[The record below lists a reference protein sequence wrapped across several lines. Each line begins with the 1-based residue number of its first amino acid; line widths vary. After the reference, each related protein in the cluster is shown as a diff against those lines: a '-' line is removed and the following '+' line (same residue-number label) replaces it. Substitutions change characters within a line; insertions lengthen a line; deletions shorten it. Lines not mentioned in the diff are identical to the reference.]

1 MSENLKSENLTPD
14 PVVAPQPPTEN
25 QANEPVSNS
34 GRITLLVIALAVGV
48 LIYRAPSTAYAIGAF
63 LITLGI
69 LVFVHEW
76 GHYQFARWAG
86 MKVNRFGI
94 GFPPWLY
101 TVHRNNIAYSL
112 GALPIGGMVDIAGLG
127 SEEEMVATAK
137 GAELTSRPSR
147 SDVPRGERE
156 FQDAS
161 LGWRFW
167 TLFAGPLMNF
177 LFAIIVFIGV
187 YSFAGVP
194 IPAATST
201 IRTVTPGSPAQAA
214 GILAGDRIVA
224 VNGKAT
230 TDTKVIA
237 DTITA
242 SKEKTVTI
250 TVERKGQKIDKTLRP
265 AYDDRPTADGK
276 GTERALQIGVGFRLV
291 VKEYLKV
298 SPTDAIKFGWDS
310 VVDITTSIK
319 DLLVRAITLNLSK
332 SDKGNVGGPIRI
344 AQEAGDTAQQGWQLL
359 ALFAA
364 GLSVN
369 LGLLNLLPIPAL
381 DGGRILFLGYELLAG
396 RPVDPKKESV
406 VHMAGM
412 AVLLAFML
420 FITMRDVLR

>member
-1 MSENLKSENLTPD
+1 MSENITPD
-14 PVVAPQPPTEN
+14 PSNLPDQPQQTEETKP
-25 QANEPVSNS
+25 ATNS
-34 GRITLLVIALAVGV
+34 ARLTLLAIVVGV
-48 LIYRAPSTAYAIGAF
+48 GVMIWRAPSTAYAVGAF
-63 LITLGI
+63 LITLGV

-94 GFPPWLY
+94 GFPPWLF
-101 TVHRNNIAYSL
+101 TVRRNDIDYSL

-127 SEEEMVATAK
+127 SEEEMVAAAK
-137 GAELTSRPSR
+137 GAEFSTVPSRPN
-147 SDVPRGERE
+147 VPRGQRQ

-177 LFAIIVFIGV
+177 LLAIILFIGI
-187 YSFAGVP
+187 YSIAGVP
-194 IPAATST
+194 LPAATST
-201 IRTVTPGSPAQAA
+201 VRTVMPGSPAQAA

-224 VNGKAT
+224 VNNKPT
-230 TDTKVIA
+230 TETKVISE
-237 DTITA
+237 TITA
-242 SKEKTVTI
+242 SKGAPVTVRL
-250 TVERKGQKIDKTLRP
+250 EREGQVIEKTLRP
-265 AYDDRPTADGK
+265 AFEERPTADGK
-276 GTERALQIGVGFRLV
+276 GTERALQIGVGFRLI
-291 VKEYLKV
+291 VKEYVKV
-298 SPTDAIKFGWDS
+298 GIKDAIIYGWGS
-310 VVDITTSIK
+310 VLEITTSIK
-319 DLLVRAITLNLSK
+319 DLLVRAVTLNLSK

-344 AQEAGDTAQQGWQLL
+344 AQEAGDTAQQGWQIL

-396 RPVDPKKESV
+396 RPLDPKKESV

-420 FITMRDVLR
+420 FITMRDVFR